1 MRENISNLNTLTEIH
16 SNTLEDNEKNLAKL
30 NEEIPKLNKL
40 EEELKQSK
48 DKTKSKF
55 RKTKLKIQTIS
66 NQISIKFNFIESF
79 LKEINKGDGKGKV
92 LEFPKINENT
102 FSSKLVSLDIQN
114 TQEVISKKEFNDTIF
129 KINNKLEVHD
139 EEIKEM
145 KNQSFREKTMKFEYN
160 RAATFDKQIDPKL
173 ESRLNELSVK
183 VFDIEINEKNILKKV
198 EKMASKEESE
208 LLNKQLFLQIE
219 RLVKI

>member
-1 MRENISNLNTLTEIH
+1 M
-16 SNTLEDNEKNLAKL
+16 
-30 NEEIPKLNKL
+30 
-40 EEELKQSK
+40 
-48 DKTKSKF
+48 
-55 RKTKLKIQTIS
+55 
-66 NQISIKFNFIESF
+66 
-79 LKEINKGDGKGKV
+79 
-92 LEFPKINENT
+92 
-102 FSSKLVSLDIQN
+102 VSLDIQN

-183 VFDIEINEKNILKKV
+183 VFDIEINVKNILKKV

>member
-1 MRENISNLNTLTEIH
+1 M
-16 SNTLEDNEKNLAKL
+16 
-30 NEEIPKLNKL
+30 
-40 EEELKQSK
+40 
-48 DKTKSKF
+48 
-55 RKTKLKIQTIS
+55 
-66 NQISIKFNFIESF
+66 
-79 LKEINKGDGKGKV
+79 
-92 LEFPKINENT
+92 EFPKINENT

-183 VFDIEINEKNILKKV
+183 VFDIEINEKNILKKIGQCFQLKIKSKKFLIQLV
-198 EKMASKEESE
+198 E
-208 LLNKQLFLQIE
+208 
-219 RLVKI
+219 V